1 MATKEYKQ
9 IDLVDYEITED
20 DDSWTIKGWAAT
32 YDWDRGADKIVP
44 GAMIESIKRRH
55 QDRINAGR
63 VSEVKFLY
71 QHKEECIIGTPLV
84 MIEDMEKGL
93 WVEAKFIKDDDFPEA
108 RRAYKLAKMGYL
120 VSFSIGYLTLDSEP
134 RVKVKG
140 QPRLL
145 KKIDILEFSLV
156 AIAMNEFA
164 DVEEVKMLD
173 TAITQEFQ
181 EEEYEMS
188 EAELKSLAEQLVQAV
203 RGAVLE
209 ALTPAEPE
217 AVETVEEAAVAEEVA
232 EKAEVAEIVEPEVET
247 NEEPVEEKAAG
258 DNPMAALTSVLQSI
272 SDKMDL
278 VLGAVLKDAV
288 DDASEEDMACQSVQ
302 KKSTDTEDTDTQVET
317 KSQDQENDLEAEKGF
332 LQSLKEI
339 QATFTK
345 EKV

>member
-44 GAMIESIKRRH
+44 GAMLESIKRRH
-55 QDRINAGR
+55 QDRIDAGR

-84 MIEDMEKGL
+84 MIEDLEKGL
-93 WVEAKFIKDDDFPEA
+93 WVEAKFIKDEDFPEA

-145 KKIDILEFSLV
+145 KKIDVLEFSLV

-164 DVEEVKMLD
+164 DVEEVKMLNE
-173 TAITQEFQ
+173 AITQESQ
-181 EEEYEMS
+181 EEENEMS

-209 ALTPAEPE
+209 ALTPA
-217 AVETVEEAAVAEEVA
+217 AEET
-232 EKAEVAEIVEPEVET
+232 VEPEVEAAT
-247 NEEPVEEKAAG
+247 DVASEEASAVTETKEETLEPEVPVESEVVVTEEKAQG
-258 DNPMAALTSVLQSI
+258 DSAPDPLVAVLQSL

-278 VLGAVLKDAV
+278 LLAAVMQ
-288 DDASEEDMACQSVQ
+288 DASEDAAESEDMACASQE
-302 KKSTDTEDTDTQVET
+302 KKALS
-317 KSQDQENDLEAEKGF
+317 QENDLEEEKGF
-332 LQSLKEI
+332 LQALKEI